1 MDIENKNIDSIFAD
15 YVPGLTEEEDYV
27 KASVL
32 VPLVNIDGEE
42 HVLFTV
48 RAKTLRHQPG
58 EISFPG
64 GHAEED
70 DSTHYETA
78 RRECSEEL
86 GIAESKITYLGDL
99 DYLISPVGV
108 RLHAFVGRLE
118 TMDFQP
124 NPDEVGEVFTVP
136 LTYLVKAE
144 PIVATMQV
152 ATRPKENFPFDLLPD
167 YLKDWKMRKTYSVFF
182 YPYKG
187 HNIWGLTALI
197 LKNFIDVYKAGL
209 ENRKILSKR

>member
-1 MDIENKNIDSIFAD
+1 MADFNEIDSIFAD

-32 VPLVNIDGEE
+32 VPLVSIDGQE

-48 RAKTLRHQPG
+48 RSEALRHQPG

-64 GHAEED
+64 GHAEESD
-70 DSTHYETA
+70 ATHYETA

-86 GIAESKITYLGDL
+86 GITEDEITYLGDL

-118 TMDFQP
+118 TTDFKP
-124 NPDEVGEVFTVP
+124 SSNEVGEIFTVP
-136 LTYLVKAE
+136 LDYLVSAD

-152 ATRPKENFPFDLLPD
+152 ATRPKDNFPFELVPNYVD
-167 YLKDWKMRKTYSVFF
+167 DWKLRKTYSVFF
-182 YPYKG
+182 YSYKG
-187 HNIWGLTALI
+187 YNIWGLTALI

-209 ENRKILSKR
+209 ENRKILSQK

>member
-1 MDIENKNIDSIFAD
+1 VADFNEIDSIFAD

-32 VPLVNIDGEE
+32 VPLVSIDGQE

-48 RAKTLRHQPG
+48 RSEALRHQPG

-64 GHAEED
+64 GHAEESD
-70 DSTHYETA
+70 ATHYETA

-86 GIAESKITYLGDL
+86 GITEDEITYLGDL

-118 TMDFQP
+118 TTDFKP
-124 NPDEVGEVFTVP
+124 SSNEVGEIFTVP
-136 LTYLVKAE
+136 LDYLVSAD

-152 ATRPKENFPFDLLPD
+152 ATRPKDNFPFELVPNYVD
-167 YLKDWKMRKTYSVFF
+167 DWKLRKTYSVFF
-182 YPYKG
+182 YSYKG
-187 HNIWGLTALI
+187 YNIWGLTALI

-209 ENRKILSKR
+209 ENRKILSQK